1 MAQTVTFIFIG
12 IPIIFVGLLLG
23 LIVSSWIGEQLWP
36 GSGNYVDASR
46 MRRRT
51 RSKLKLDRS
60 SPFNAPTQ
68 RIAKKSIP
76 AGRRDVR
83 DWRRR

>member
-1 MAQTVTFIFIG
+1 MAQVTFIFVA
-12 IPIIFVGLLLG
+12 IPVIFVSLLLG
-23 LIVSSWIGEQLWP
+23 LIISSWIGERLWP
-36 GSGNYVDASR
+36 GSGNFIDASR
-46 MRRRT
+46 MRRRA
-51 RSKLKLDRS
+51 RPKLKFDRS

-68 RIAKKSIP
+68 RIAKKPVP